1 MLASCYSCS
10 HFTTGKHKTR
20 PRIAVAA
27 SLSFLVSQSVNLV
40 PSTQTVLNVARAT
53 KPPNHQHISLWRL
66 CKQTVTGTDSHRS
79 DKEVLSAC
87 MHNEIPLYGIN
98 AAQKSEVTFI
108 IRACRYLKPSL
119 NGDQRRGS
127 RRNFTSISWRVMAAI
142 WRSKMVQI
150 SENAPF
156 PSAFS
161 SPPQK
166 IKNKKGGKKVV
177 GLPPT
182 LLVYFDVLWAIYRQ
196 TRIIKGEEAA

>member
-87 MHNEIPLYGIN
+87 MHNEVPLYGIN
-98 AAQKSEVTFI
+98 ATQKSEVTFI
-108 IRACRYLKPSL
+108 IRACRYKKPSL
-119 NGDQRRGS
+119 NGDQKSEEFYKYIMTCNGS
-127 RRNFTSISWRVMAAI
+127 NL
-142 WRSKMVQI
+142 
-150 SENAPF
+150 
-156 PSAFS
+156 
-161 SPPQK
+161 K
-166 IKNKKGGKKVV
+166 IKDGADQWKCTISFCVFIAPPSQKKAVGVGVV